1 MQMFDEMFT
10 GQEISKA
17 VKEESIRIAAEN
29 RIKNTLPILY
39 LGLLYEETPYMKEVY
54 LDLFGKEFKVG
65 EDLLIIQ
72 SEIKRLIKRYNLMYK
87 KEKPAQEGTTLEE
100 LIIGVEM
107 LLDRTI
113 DRELKLYQFKTYHE
127 MALRKAENG

>member
-1 MQMFDEMFT
+1 MKVFDEMFS

-17 VKEESIRIAAEN
+17 VKEESTQIAAYN
-29 RIKNTLPILY
+29 KIKNILPILY
-39 LGLLYEETPYMKEVY
+39 LGLLYEETPYMKELY
-54 LDLFGKEFKVG
+54 LHLFGKEFKTG

-72 SEIKRLIKRYNLMYK
+72 SEIKRLTKRYKLMYK
-87 KEKPAQEGTTLEE
+87 EKPMQEGSTLEE

-127 MALRKAENG
+127 MALKQADNG